1 MKQRVI
7 LLPVTEHVLGGY
19 RGLVGEQP
27 SAYSGWISRIS
38 RSFLLKIVRL
48 SIRFS
53 VSVLVILVC
62 IPLIFGILV
71 PVGLLYWAIR
81 GEKVAESVFKTGM
94 DFLERVRDLIPF
106 QSTNYPWE
114 YSSPEPKTV
123 EEDVP
128 GFFATFR
135 RQRYRLVLAVPKTER
150 TRIVPLAEEMIRCG
164 QIDAWYVYADDA
176 SLTNYLLREDVYEQF
191 SWIIQPYEEDRYKN
205 FQHDRLLWISSDK
218 AVANRYT
225 IFSSLHETTK
235 RIMFSRIML
244 PYNRLLDES
253 VVLYFETEHHPAVN
267 AYLRKNFH
275 VIRQTLSEK
284 GLRLL
289 YFPALQSRAD
299 LQLDLK
305 RLWDY
310 SYADLFEEEEKV
322 TSERLFEWVDAI
334 DLLEVYRLLQVYFGI
349 PEGPSPAFI
358 HCVRWLSECSTDKP
372 VPYSYM
378 PLFGEDEQTLQD
390 EIDHYIRHVK
400 FPSSDVMYC
409 RVPKDQEEEYD
420 ADDYFHAD
428 GGEIAPEVKAMIAT
442 IKMEVGE
449 ERILETLFHIIHAFR
464 DREPE
469 VCRKL
474 CQQLYEAS
482 PKITRKVSRIRI
494 DRQFRI
500 FLTDYGDQEIE
511 MTPLPKTLFLFML
524 KYPNGI
530 LFKELYRHKQELLYI
545 YGRVSRRS
553 DLEVMQKSIQDMT
566 DARSNSINEKCS
578 RIKEAFVSKIDER
591 IAEEYFITGYR
602 LEPKRIR
609 IDRSLVSF
617 EEPI

>member
-19 RGLVGEQP
+19 RGLVGKQESV
-27 SAYSGWISRIS
+27 SAQWIRRFLDSRLVYYVRMSIRWMVTIVFLVVTLPLIIGIAMPVALLVMAIWGKKSGNAVFDLAMRWMEKSKVVIP
-38 RSFLLKIVRL
+38 FL
-48 SIRFS
+48 SI
-53 VSVLVILVC
+53 
-62 IPLIFGILV
+62 
-71 PVGLLYWAIR
+71 
-81 GEKVAESVFKTGM
+81 
-94 DFLERVRDLIPF
+94 D
-106 QSTNYPWE
+106 YPW
-114 YSSPEPKTV
+114 SGSTDLPKPV

-128 GFFATFR
+128 GFLATFR
-135 RQRYRLVLAVPKTER
+135 RQRYRLVLAVPEAEQTS
-150 TRIVPLAEEMIRCG
+150 IVPLAEEMIRCG
-164 QIDAWYVYADDA
+164 QIDAWYAYTDDV

-205 FQHDRLLWISSDK
+205 FQHDRLLWISTDK

-253 VVLYFETEHHPAVN
+253 VVLYFETEHHPAAN
-267 AYLRKNFH
+267 AYLRKHFH
-275 VIRQTLSEK
+275 TIRQLLQEK
-284 GLRLL
+284 RLRLL

-299 LQLDLK
+299 LQLDLQ
-305 RLWDY
+305 RLWEY
-310 SYADLFEEEEKV
+310 SFADLFEEEEKV
-322 TSERLFEWVDAI
+322 TAKKLYEWVDAI
-334 DLLEVYRLLQVYFGI
+334 DLKEVYRLLQVYFGI

-358 HCVRWLSECSTDKP
+358 HCVRRLGECNAEQP
-372 VPYSYM
+372 VPYSYT
-378 PLFGEDEQTLQD
+378 PLFGEDERALQD
-390 EIDHYIRHVK
+390 EIDYYIRHVQY
-400 FPSSDVMYC
+400 PSSQVMFSLVE
-409 RVPKDQEEEYD
+409 RDEEEYD
-420 ADDYFHAD
+420 ADDYFHTD

-442 IKMEVGE
+442 IKTEVGD
-449 ERILETLFHIIHAFR
+449 ERILETLFHIIRAFR

-500 FLTDYGDQEIE
+500 FLTDYADQEIE

-530 LFKELYRHKQELLYI
+530 LFKELYRYKQELLYI

-591 IAEEYFITGYR
+591 IAEEYFITGNR

-609 IDRSLVSF
+609 IDRNLVGF